1 MTIQEFPVEIGL
13 RCKEVAMSGEYA
25 DVYLNVQLYKIV
37 YFNEILAHVQLALCG
52 GGISM
57 AIYNCLYVQ
66 YMHACLHVMI

>member
-1 MTIQEFPVEIGL
+1 
-13 RCKEVAMSGEYA
+13 MSGEYA
-25 DVYLNVQLYKIV
+25 DIYSNELQTIVQLYKIV

-66 YMHACLHVMI
+66 HMHACLHIMI